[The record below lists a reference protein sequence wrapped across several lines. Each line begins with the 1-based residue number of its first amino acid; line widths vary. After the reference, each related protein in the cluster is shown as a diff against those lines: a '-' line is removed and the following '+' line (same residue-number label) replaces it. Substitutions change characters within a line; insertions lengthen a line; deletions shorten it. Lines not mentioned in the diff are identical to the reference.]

1 MKEIKYLVLS
11 DIHLG
16 HNVNKAENIF
26 NNLISFF
33 SNHHEVIKDIKI
45 LFIAGDVF
53 DKYLPTYS
61 LDYNYAISALTFLV
75 NWCKTHNVKLR
86 ILEGTPSHD
95 WKQSG
100 VISKI
105 ISDLKFDLDYRYVS
119 DLEIEVMTDLDLKV
133 LYVPDEY
140 KHKAEETF
148 KDVKTL
154 LKSKGLDQ
162 VDITIMHGHF
172 NYQLPMIKL
181 PTSHNEKDYLDITKH
196 YISVGHVHT
205 HSSYSRILAQGSFDR
220 LVHGEEEPK
229 GGILCKIRSNT
240 DEWLFLENKRSMLFK
255 TFDLTNTEDDQLLTD
270 INKELRLLPKGSS
283 IRFIVKDKDKI
294 LNKLKE
300 FKKNTEGY
308 NIKFMVPDVK
318 KLSITDKIE
327 QVLEVDSFSI
337 TPENIENLI
346 KSELKI
352 KLDNNEI
359 DLNLYEKA
367 RKEIVTF
374 I

>member
-1 MKEIKYLVLS
+1 MKQVKYLVLS

-33 SNHHEVIKDIKI
+33 SKHHEVIKDIDV

-61 LDYNYAISALTFLV
+61 LDYTYAISSLTFLV
-75 NWCKTHNVKLR
+75 NWCKQYNVKLR

-105 ISDLKFDLDYRYVS
+105 ISDLKFDIDYKYIS
-119 DLEIEVMTDLDLKV
+119 DLEIEYMSDLELNI

-140 KHKAEETF
+140 KHKADETL
-148 KDVKTL
+148 KDVKGL
-154 LKSKGLDQ
+154 LSKKNLEK

-172 NYQLPMIKL
+172 NYQLPMVKL
-181 PTSHNEKDYLDITKH
+181 QSSHSEKDYLDLTKH

-205 HSSYSRILAQGSFDR
+205 HSHYSRIIAQGSFDR

-229 GGILCKIRSNT
+229 GGVLCKIRGE
-240 DEWLFLENKRSMLFK
+240 DEWVFLENKRAMLFK
-255 TFDLTNTEDDQLLTD
+255 TFDLTDIEDDRLVEE
-270 INKELRLLPKGSS
+270 INKEMRLLPKGSS

-300 FKKNTEGY
+300 FKKTTEGY

-327 QVLEVDSFSI
+327 KVLEVDSFSI

-346 KSELKI
+346 VSELSL
-352 KLDNNEI
+352 KLERNEI
-359 DLNLYEKA
+359 DLSTFEKV
-367 RKEIVTF
+367 RKEIATF